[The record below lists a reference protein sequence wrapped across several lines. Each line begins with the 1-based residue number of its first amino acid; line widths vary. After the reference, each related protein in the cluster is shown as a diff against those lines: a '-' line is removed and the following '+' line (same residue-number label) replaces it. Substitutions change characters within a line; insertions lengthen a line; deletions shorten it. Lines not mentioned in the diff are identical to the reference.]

1 MPTDFPG
8 VPARLCRAFL
18 PVATVIAGFLV
29 TGAASAQVVINSGT
43 SGPIS
48 GAGSSVTVTLSG
60 TVQSIGDPGVIS
72 APSGSE
78 TTSLLNDGQ
87 ILASGNVGLGDGY
100 AVWSNGATIGS
111 ITNSG
116 RIDGEARGVSVDNDG
131 VSGVTTLTNNAGGII
146 NGGLQMAVYNGNV
159 LGTLTNSGTIQGAD
173 GIYSLV
179 STGTIDNQ
187 AGGWIQ
193 GGKAIWIDGGTA
205 GAISNAGTVYG
216 GRGLSVSAG
225 AGVATVTNSGAF
237 LGVGDFA
244 VFSSGTLGTLTNSGT
259 FSGTGGIASL
269 AGIDSF
275 SNNAGGKIE
284 GTSGEA
290 LFLSGTA
297 GTLANAAGATIA
309 GATRGM
315 TVDSNTSVAS
325 ITNGG
330 VITGASDFALFGF
343 GTLGT
348 LTNSGTFS
356 GTGGI
361 ASLAGIDSLTNQAG
375 GRIEGSSVEGV
386 YLSGSAGVLVNAAG
400 ATITGAGSGGVRVD
414 ANGTLTL
421 LTNAGEIGN
430 TAASSGW
437 GVFNEHEITTL
448 VNSGTI
454 STASVN
460 GGGVAS
466 FTQMDLLTN
475 QAGGLIEGV
484 NGSGVFVLV
493 GTMNT
498 LTNAGTISGANA
510 GVITDSNSPATIGT
524 LTNTGTVS
532 GGASGVVLG
541 TTGTVTNLAG
551 ALISGTIGS
560 AIVTLGT
567 VQQIDN
573 AGSLSGGSSG
583 LSIAAGSIGSISN
596 TGSINSGGTNS
607 EEAGITIGAATS
619 VDSINNSGTING
631 QNYGIYASYY
641 SNNLGT
647 LTNSGTI
654 SGEYYGAFLGT
665 TGTVTNAAGGL
676 IRSNTT
682 AGYGIQADSVTPI
695 AIINAGTISGAT
707 GGVRMISSGTFTNQ
721 AGGVA
726 EGVAAGAGAGFVS
739 DGQVN
744 LVDNAGLIRGDSAGV
759 QVRFGTLLSLVNT
772 GTTTSTG
779 ASPKVAVSVSPYG
792 TLGDGTGASGP
803 AIVST
808 TAGALLDGGIVNS
821 GTIAYGF
828 QIGNQ
833 DVTVSAGSGPFGGYG
848 VFDGGTLEVVN
859 GNLTFTDGTFQL
871 GSDVSVNGG
880 SGRFVNQAT
889 IELLANQTVTGNF
902 EQTSAG
908 TTLVDLLGLTPGSWG
923 HLGITG
929 TADFAGS
936 LALDDS
942 QLSGGINGGQ
952 MFELFSFASSTGGF
966 SSLFMNG
973 SALSS
978 LGGGVWAYGGL
989 TLTEIWTGTT
999 MSLSVTGTAVPE
1011 IDPASFGSALA
1022 LVLGSLGM
1030 LERKRC
1036 RVIG

>member
-1 MPTDFPG
+1 MSTDFPA
-8 VPARLCRAFL
+8 VPARLCRSFL
-18 PVATVIAGFLV
+18 PVATVIVGFLV
-29 TGAASAQVVINSGT
+29 TGSASAQVVISSGT
-43 SGPIS
+43 TGPIS

-60 TVQSIGDPGVIS
+60 TVQGIGDPGVIS

-78 TTSLLNDGQ
+78 TTSLVNTGQ
-87 ILASGNVGLGDGY
+87 ILASGYLGLGDGY

-111 ITNSG
+111 ITNNG
-116 RIDGEARGVSVDNDG
+116 RIDGEARGVSIDNDG

-269 AGIDSF
+269 AGIDSL
-275 SNNAGGKIE
+275 SNTAGGKIE
-284 GTSGEA
+284 GANNEA
-290 LFLSGTA
+290 IFLSGTA

-315 TVDSNTSVAS
+315 TVDANTSVAS

-330 VITGASDFALFGF
+330 SITGASDFALFGF

-361 ASLAGIDSLTNQAG
+361 ASLAGIDSLTNQVG

-421 LTNAGEIGN
+421 LANAGEIGN

-437 GVFNEHEITTL
+437 GVFNEHEITSL

-466 FTQMDLLTN
+466 FTQMDSLTN

-524 LTNTGTVS
+524 LTNTGVITS
-532 GGASGVVLG
+532 GFVGIDNGHGIDTLTNSGLIQGAAAAIFNRG
-541 TTGTVTNLAG
+541 
-551 ALISGTIGS
+551 
-560 AIVTLGT
+560 AIV
-567 VQQIDN
+567 
-573 AGSLSGGSSG
+573 
-583 LSIAAGSIGSISN
+583 
-596 TGSINSGGTNS
+596 
-607 EEAGITIGAATS
+607 
-619 VDSINNSGTING
+619 
-631 QNYGIYASYY
+631 
-641 SNNLGT
+641 T
-647 LTNSGTI
+647 LTNSGTLA
-654 SGEYYGAFLGT
+654 Y
-665 TGTVTNAAGGL
+665 AG
-676 IRSNTT
+676 
-682 AGYGIQADSVTPI
+682 
-695 AIINAGTISGAT
+695 SGA
-707 GGVRMISSGTFTNQ
+707 
-721 AGGVA
+721 
-726 EGVAAGAGAGFVS
+726 
-739 DGQVN
+739 
-744 LVDNAGLIRGDSAGV
+744 
-759 QVRFGTLLSLVNT
+759 
-772 GTTTSTG
+772 
-779 ASPKVAVSVSPYG
+779 
-792 TLGDGTGASGP
+792 GP
-803 AIVST
+803 AILNEGILGDQSGTSLAIRST
-808 TAGALLDGGIVNS
+808 ASAALIAGSIVNN
-821 GTIAYGF
+821 GTVFGGFSIAH
-828 QIGNQ
+828 Q
-833 DVTVSAGSGPFGGYG
+833 DVEVSAGRRGGSF
-848 VFDGGTLEVVN
+848 VGGTLEVLD
-859 GNLTFTDGTFQL
+859 GNLTLAAGGGGVTVL
-871 GSDVSVNGG
+871 KSNVAVNGG
-880 SGRFVNQAT
+880 AGTFVNNGA
-889 IELLANQTVTGNF
+889 LALYDTRQVNGSFLQ
-902 EQTSAG
+902 SAG
-908 TTLVDLLGLTPGSWG
+908 GSFISVLDGASSGQYGQLVVGDAATFDGTLS
-923 HLGITG
+923 IFQG
-929 TADFAGS
+929 TLS
-936 LALDDS
+936 LAP
-942 QLSGGINGGQ
+942 GQ
-952 MFELFSFASSTGGF
+952 SFELFDFASASGDF
-966 SSLFMNG
+966 SSLEVDFVP
-973 SALSS
+973 ATS
-978 LGGGVWAYGGL
+978 LGGGVWSYGSL
-989 TLTEIWTGTT
+989 LLTEIWTGTSL
-999 MSLSVTGTAVPE
+999 SLSVSASAVPE

-1030 LERKRC
+1030 LERR
-1036 RVIG
+1036 RRRLVRRTS

>member
-8 VPARLCRAFL
+8 VPARLSRSFL

-60 TVQSIGDPGVIS
+60 TVQGIGDPGVIS

-78 TTSLLNDGQ
+78 TTSLVNNGQ
-87 ILASGNVGLGDGY
+87 ILASGYLGLGDGY

-116 RIDGEARGVSVDNDG
+116 RIDGEARGVSIDNDG

-269 AGIDSF
+269 SGIGSLT
-275 SNNAGGKIE
+275 NNAGGKIE
-284 GTSGEA
+284 GTSSEA

-386 YLSGSAGVLVNAAG
+386 YLSGSAGALVNAAG

-466 FTQMDLLTN
+466 FTQMGSLTN

-524 LTNTGTVS
+524 LDNSGLITSGFVGIDNGHGIDALTNS
-532 GGASGVVLG
+532 GLIQGAAAAIFNRG
-541 TTGTVTNLAG
+541 
-551 ALISGTIGS
+551 
-560 AIVTLGT
+560 AIV
-567 VQQIDN
+567 
-573 AGSLSGGSSG
+573 
-583 LSIAAGSIGSISN
+583 
-596 TGSINSGGTNS
+596 
-607 EEAGITIGAATS
+607 
-619 VDSINNSGTING
+619 
-631 QNYGIYASYY
+631 
-641 SNNLGT
+641 T
-647 LTNSGTI
+647 LTNSGT
-654 SGEYYGAFLGT
+654 LGY
-665 TGTVTNAAGGL
+665 AG
-676 IRSNTT
+676 
-682 AGYGIQADSVTPI
+682 
-695 AIINAGTISGAT
+695 SGA
-707 GGVRMISSGTFTNQ
+707 
-721 AGGVA
+721 
-726 EGVAAGAGAGFVS
+726 
-739 DGQVN
+739 
-744 LVDNAGLIRGDSAGV
+744 
-759 QVRFGTLLSLVNT
+759 
-772 GTTTSTG
+772 
-779 ASPKVAVSVSPYG
+779 
-792 TLGDGTGASGP
+792 GP
-803 AIVST
+803 AILNEGILGDQSGTSLAIRSTASGALIAGSIVNNGTVFGGFSIAHQDVEVST
-808 TAGALLDGGIVNS
+808 GVIE
-821 GTIAYGF
+821 
-828 QIGNQ
+828 
-833 DVTVSAGSGPFGGYG
+833 GSF
-848 VFDGGTLEVVN
+848 VGGTLEVLD
-859 GNLTFTDGTFQL
+859 GNLTLVAGGGGVTVL
-871 GSDVSVNGG
+871 KSNVAVNGG
-880 SGRFVNQAT
+880 AGTFVNNGALVLYDTRQVNGSF
-889 IELLANQTVTGNF
+889 LQ
-902 EQTSAG
+902 SAG
-908 TTLVDLLGLTPGSWG
+908 GSFISVLDGASSGQYGQLVVGDAATFDGTLS
-923 HLGITG
+923 IFQG
-929 TADFAGS
+929 TLS
-936 LALDDS
+936 LAP
-942 QLSGGINGGQ
+942 GQ
-952 MFELFSFASSTGGF
+952 SFELFDFASASGDF
-966 SSLFMNG
+966 SSLEVDFVP
-973 SALSS
+973 ATS
-978 LGGGVWAYGGL
+978 LGGGVWSFGSL
-989 TLTEIWTGTT
+989 LLTEIWTGTSL
-999 MSLSVTGTAVPE
+999 SLSVSASAVPE

-1022 LVLGSLGM
+1022 IVLGSLGM
-1030 LERKRC
+1030 LERKAR
-1036 RVIG
+1036 RLVRRKTVA